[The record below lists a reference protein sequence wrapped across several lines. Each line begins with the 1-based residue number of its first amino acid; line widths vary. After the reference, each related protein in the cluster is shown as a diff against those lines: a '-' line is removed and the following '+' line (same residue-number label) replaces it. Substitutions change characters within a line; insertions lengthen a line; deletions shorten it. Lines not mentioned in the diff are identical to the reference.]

1 MKGYKV
7 MTKFFV
13 KKPFFVVVA
22 VIIILL
28 IGGVSLTKMNTDL
41 MPDMEVPYM
50 MVITTEPGASPKKV
64 ENDVTKPLESS
75 LGTVNGVQNIQSR
88 SADNYSMIMLEF
100 ADNTDMD
107 SALVRVSKIVDSVD
121 LPDECGK
128 PNIMEISMDMM
139 ATMYVGVDYKG
150 KDIKEL
156 TDFTKNTLQPYL
168 ERQEGVA
175 SITSMGL
182 TTDSIEVKLNE
193 DKIDKI
199 NNKILSK
206 TNGKLSDAQ
215 DEIDEA
221 EKKIEDGEKQLSEQK
236 TALEGKQEST
246 NKELADAQVK
256 IAQAQASKAAYEAS
270 LNSLKA
276 SKSALE
282 AEKKA
287 YKDAKLENTYKTI
300 DKMFSQFKSQFG
312 NVAEQSGIKVPGSV
326 EEAVGNKKNFKAF
339 ISWLEKLGYGE
350 QTKDLSYDSLK
361 QIYNAVKV
369 RLPQIATELGNLEI
383 EIKAASAMSEAISK
397 QMEGMD
403 ENQSKAIAGGYSAA
417 AGFGSGQAQMSAA
430 QTQMESAK
438 SELKEA
444 KKKLKDSRKAAVE
457 NSNVNALL
465 TLETLSNLIY
475 AQNFSMPVGYID
487 DRKDNQW
494 LVDIGDNFTDKKQ
507 LSNMVLTKIAGVG
520 KIKLSDV
527 ADVTIVD
534 NAGESYSKINGRA
547 AILLAIY
554 KSSTSNTSAVSN
566 GVDKAASE
574 LEEKYSGLS
583 ITSLMD
589 QSDYIDMIVSTV
601 LRSML
606 LGAILAI
613 IVLALFLKDV
623 KPTLIVAFSIPFS
636 VLFAIIIMY
645 FTGITL
651 NVMSLAGL
659 CLGIGM
665 LVDNSIVVMENVYR
679 LRSLGISAPRAAVQ
693 GAKQV
698 AGPIVASTLT
708 TICVFLPMVYVT
720 GTVSD
725 LLIPFAFTIS
735 YALIASLIV
744 ALTVV
749 PTISAT
755 VLKKTKTHKHTFFDK
770 IKDKYGQLLGVCLRH
785 KLVPLLIAILLLVIC
800 VIQVFRMGLVMMD
813 DMESNQVSVSLKLED
828 DVEKEEAYA
837 TADKVMEAILKV
849 DGIDKVGAMD
859 GNASA
864 TSSML
869 GGSSDNFSQFSF
881 SIITDKDIT
890 TTKQF
895 KKIIKEIENN
905 TKDIECEEITVSSS
919 ALGGMSGMMG
929 QGLEVN
935 IYGENQEKLIDISK
949 DVMKMMQDIE
959 GTENVTNG
967 LDDKNKQ
974 IHLEINKNKAA
985 SMGLTVAQI
994 YQQISEKITTD
1005 KKAIS
1010 IRVDDKEMD
1019 VNLVNETDKPDYE
1032 HLMNTEITA
1041 TTRNDEG
1048 QEVTKKYKLSK
1059 FAKMIE
1065 GESVDSINRE
1075 NMSRYMSVTSEIK
1088 DGYNATLLS
1097 RDLEKQ
1103 IDKYEAPSGYSIEI
1117 QGESA
1122 QVMEMIIQ
1130 MILALALGF
1139 VLVYLVMVAQ
1149 FQSLLSPFI
1158 IIFTVPL
1165 AFTGGMIGLMLFG
1178 QSISAMALMGFMILM
1193 GTVVNN
1199 GIVFVDYANKLRIQG
1214 VEKRTALIATGKTRM
1229 RPILMTAITTILSM
1243 SVMVFSQDAGN
1254 AMQKGMA
1261 IVVSFGLLYATFMT
1275 LFIVPV
1281 LYDILY
1287 RRQPK
1292 VIDVGEENL
1301 DEIPDETSDLL
1312 GEIGEDS
1319 REKK

>member
-28 IGGVSLTKMNTDL
+28 IGGVSLSKMNTDL

-50 MVITTEPGASPKKV
+50 MIITTEPGASPKKV
-64 ENDVTKPLESS
+64 ENDVTKLLESS
-75 LGTVNGVQNIQSR
+75 LGTVNGVLNIQSR

-168 ERQEGVA
+168 ERQDGVA
-175 SITSMGL
+175 SITAMGL

-206 TNGKLSDAQ
+206 TNSKLADAQ
-215 DEIDEA
+215 DEINEA

-287 YKDAKLENTYKTI
+287 YKDAKLEDTYKTI

-312 NVAEQSGIKVPGSV
+312 NIAEQSGIKVPGSV
-326 EEAVGNKKNFKAF
+326 EEAVGNKKSFNAF

-350 QTKDLSYDSLK
+350 QTKDLSYESLK
-361 QIYNAVKV
+361 QIYNAVKI
-369 RLPQIATELGNLEI
+369 RLPQIATELANLEI
-383 EIKAASAMSEAISK
+383 EIKAAAAMSDAISK

-430 QTQMESAK
+430 QTQMDSAK
-438 SELKEA
+438 GELKEA
-444 KKKLKDSRKAAVE
+444 KKKLKDSRKAAAE
-457 NSNVNALL
+457 NSNINALL

-475 AQNFSMPVGYID
+475 AQNFSMPAGYID

-507 LSNMVLTKIAGVG
+507 LSDMVLTKMAGVG

-755 VLKKTKTHKHTFFDK
+755 VLKKTKEHKHTIFDK
-770 IKDKYGQLLGVCLRH
+770 IKDEYGKLLGVCLRH
-785 KLVPLLIAILLLVIC
+785 KLVPLFIAILLLVIC

-828 DVEKEEAYA
+828 DVEKEQAYA
-837 TADKVMEAILKV
+837 TADKVMQAILKV

-864 TSSML
+864 TSSMM

-895 KKIIKEIENN
+895 KKIIKEIEDN
-905 TKDIECEEITVSSS
+905 TKDIKCEEITVSSS
-919 ALGGMSGMMG
+919 ALGGMSSMMG

-935 IYGENQEKLIDISK
+935 IYGENQDKLIDISK
-949 DVMKMMQDIE
+949 DVMKMMQDIK

-994 YQQISEKITTD
+994 YQQIAEKITTD
-1005 KKAIS
+1005 KTSIS

-1019 VNLVNETDKPDYE
+1019 VKIVNETNKPDYE

-1041 TTRNDEG
+1041 TTRDDEG

-1059 FAKMIE
+1059 FAKMIK

-1097 RDLEKQ
+1097 RDLEKK
-1103 IDKYEAPSGYSIEI
+1103 INKYEVPSGYSIEI
-1117 QGESA
+1117 QGESE
-1122 QVMEMIIQ
+1122 QVMEMILQ

-1178 QSISAMALMGFMILM
+1178 QSISSMALMGFMILM

-1199 GIVFVDYANKLRIQG
+1199 GIVFVDYANKLRMQG
-1214 VEKRTALIATGKTRM
+1214 IEKRTALIATGKTRM

-1287 RRQPK
+1287 RRQPR

-1301 DEIPDETSDLL
+1301 DEIPDETSELL
-1312 GEIGEDS
+1312 GEIGGYQS
-1319 REKK
+1319 K